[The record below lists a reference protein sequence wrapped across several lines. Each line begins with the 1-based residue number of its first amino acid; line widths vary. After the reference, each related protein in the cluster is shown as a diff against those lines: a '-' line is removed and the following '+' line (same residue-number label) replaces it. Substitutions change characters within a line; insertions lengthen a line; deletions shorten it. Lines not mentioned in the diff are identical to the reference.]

1 MGAGHDRVAHELAAR
16 MSGSGTRCQVIDVLD
31 LLPLRFGHGLRRSYA
46 WALGNAPSAY
56 AMVYRIFFTSPR
68 ARAIAPLTS
77 LAASR
82 LEDLVRLRDPVAL
95 VSTFHLGA
103 QIAGHL
109 RAHGRL
115 PVASHVLIT
124 DFAVHPL
131 WLHPGNDAYLCP
143 TPAVARAAGAATG
156 RPAWCHAPVVHASFR
171 QRPAPPVRDR
181 PGVTGTPDG
190 TGTPGGTD
198 TPRDT
203 GTPGGTGTPSG
214 TNTPGVMGTPGGG
227 AERVILVAAGSWGV
241 GRVDETARTL
251 AASGRYRPVV
261 LCGRNERLRERL
273 GRETA
278 CVALGWRDDMA
289 ELMAT
294 GHALVDNAAGLT
306 AQEAIAAGVPVIG
319 HRPIPGHGLAGVR
332 AMAKAGLSVYA
343 PDEAA
348 LLATLDRLADPSER
362 HRQVAR
368 AAAVFDLPSAETVLN
383 ALLT

>member
-1 MGAGHDRVAHELAAR
+1 MPTGPALILSAGMGAGHDRVAHELAAR

-68 ARAIAPLTS
+68 ARAIAPLTGV
-77 LAASR
+77 AASR
-82 LEDLVRLRDPVAL
+82 LEDLVRLRDPAAL

-109 RAHGRL
+109 RARGRL

-143 TPAVARAAGAATG
+143 TPAVARAAGTATG

-171 QRPAPPVRDR
+171 RPAPPVRD
-181 PGVTGTPDG
+181 
-190 TGTPGGTD
+190 
-198 TPRDT
+198 
-203 GTPGGTGTPSG
+203 
-214 TNTPGVMGTPGGG
+214 G

-289 ELMAT
+289 ELMAM

-306 AQEAIAAGVPVIG
+306 AQEAIAAGIPVIG

-343 PDEAA
+343 PDAAA
-348 LLATLDRLADPSER
+348 LLTTLDHLADPAER

-368 AAAVFDLPSAETVLN
+368 AAAVFDLPSAETLLN